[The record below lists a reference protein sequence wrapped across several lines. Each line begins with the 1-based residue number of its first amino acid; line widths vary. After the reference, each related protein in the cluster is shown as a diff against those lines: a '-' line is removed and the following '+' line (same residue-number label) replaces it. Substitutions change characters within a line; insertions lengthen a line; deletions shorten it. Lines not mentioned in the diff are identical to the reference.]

1 MRDTKNDLLY
11 IGNRVYQKST
21 ILLDIEVLEALEKN
35 KDRTPTEAINRILR
49 EVLLDE

>member
-1 MRDTKNDLLY
+1 MRDTKDNFLY

-21 ILLDIEVLEALEKN
+21 LLIDIEVLEALEKN
-35 KDRTPTEAINRILR
+35 KDRTPTEAINTILR